1 MAKVW
6 ESAQLHMKT
15 ACELAGLEPEVTELL
30 INPMRIS
37 EYQIPVRLDNGKSK
51 VFTAYRVYHNDALGQ
66 TKDGTRARPD
76 LTLDEIKAL
85 AMFMTIKHA
94 INGIPAGGSKGG
106 IKVDPSTLSKWEYER
121 LIRGYIRR
129 MEPKGVWVDVP
140 GADIGTSL
148 QTQAWMLDEFE
159 QIKGYH
165 APAAVNDKPPI
176 VGGSL
181 GGDEATGRG
190 IYYITTQVCQEKKL
204 NPSTTR
210 VVIQGFGQVGTHSAD
225 LLYEDGYKVIG
236 VSDIYG
242 GLYDPKGINIPELIK
257 HVEETGTTQ
266 SYDKAEKITNE
277 EILEL
282 ECDILIPAA
291 VQDVIHAK
299 NADKVR
305 ASIIVEAANGPLTP
319 EADQMLLDRGVTIVP
334 DVLANSGSANVCR
347 FERIQG
353 LTDDYWDLE
362 TVRKRLKDKMLKSY
376 QEVFTTA
383 KDMNISMRDAA
394 WVNAVRKVGEAIKVR
409 GWA

>member
-1 MAKVW
+1 MDKVW
-6 ESAQLHMKT
+6 ESAQLHMRT

-30 INPMRIS
+30 INPMRVS

-66 TKDGTRARPD
+66 TKDGTRVRPD

-106 IKVDPSTLSKWEYER
+106 IKADPSTLSKWEYER

-129 MEPKGVWVDVP
+129 MEPKGVWVDIP

-165 APAAVNDKPPI
+165 APAAVNDKPAI

-190 IYYITTQVCQEKKL
+190 IYYITTQVCEEKQL
-204 NPSTTR
+204 NPKNTT
-210 VVIQGFGQVGTHSAD
+210 VVIQGFGQVGTHAAA

-242 GLYDPKGINIPELIK
+242 GLYDPKGINIPELIR

-277 EILEL
+277 QILEL
-282 ECDILIPAA
+282 DCDILIPAA
-291 VQDVIHAK
+291 VQDVIHDK
-299 NADKVR
+299 NADKVK

-319 EADQMLLDRGVTIVP
+319 EADMILLDRGVTIVP
-334 DVLANSGSANVCR
+334 DVLANSGSANVCH
-347 FERIQG
+347 FERVQG

-362 TVRKRLKDKMLKSY
+362 TVRERLKAKMLKSY
-376 QEVFTTA
+376 QEVSATA
-383 KDMNISMRDAA
+383 KEMNISMRDAA
-394 WVNAVRKVGEAIKVR
+394 WVNAVRKVGEAVKIR
-409 GWA
+409 GWV

>member
-30 INPMRIS
+30 INPMRVS

-66 TKDGTRARPD
+66 TKDGTRARPN

-190 IYYITTQVCQEKKL
+190 LYYITFQVCKEKEL
-204 NPSTTR
+204 NPLATR
-210 VVIQGFGQVGTHSAD
+210 VVIQGFGQVGTHAAN
-225 LLYEDGYKVIG
+225 LLYEDGFKVIG

-257 HVEETGTTQ
+257 QVEETGTTQ
-266 SYDKAEKITNE
+266 SYDKAEKIANE

-282 ECDILIPAA
+282 DCDILIPAA
-291 VQDVIHAK
+291 VQDVIHDK
-299 NADKVR
+299 NADKVKAR
-305 ASIIVEAANGPLTP
+305 IIVEAANGPLTP
-319 EADQMLLDRGVTIVP
+319 EADKMLLDRGVTIVP

-376 QEVFTTA
+376 QEVSATA
-383 KDMNISMRDAA
+383 KEMNISMRDAA

>member
-376 QEVFTTA
+376 QEVSTTA

>member
-66 TKDGTRARPD
+66 TKDGTRARLD

>member
-1 MAKVW
+1 MSKVW

-30 INPMRIS
+30 IRPMRVT
-37 EYQIPVRLDNGKSK
+37 EFLIPVRLDNGKSK
-51 VFTAYRVYHNDALGQ
+51 LVTAYRVYHNDALGQ
-66 TKDGTRARPD
+66 TKNGTRACPD
-76 LTLDEIKAL
+76 LTLDDIKAL

-106 IKVDPSTLSKWEYER
+106 IKVDPSTLSTWEYER
-121 LIRGYIRR
+121 VIRGYIRR

-190 IYYITTQVCQEKKL
+190 IYHMVTQVCKEKRREA
-204 NPSTTR
+204 NNTR
-210 VVIQGFGQVGTHSAD
+210 IVIQGFGQVGTHSAN
-225 LLYEDGYKVIG
+225 LLYKDGFKVVG

-242 GLYDPKGINIPELIK
+242 GLYDPKGINIPELIEVVK
-257 HVEETGTTQ
+257 KTGTTQ
-266 SYDKAEKITNE
+266 DYDKAEKITNE
-277 EILEL
+277 EIFEL
-282 ECDILIPAA
+282 DCDLIIPAA
-291 VQDVIHAK
+291 VQDVIHEN
-299 NADKVR
+299 NADKIK
-305 ASIIVEAANGPLTP
+305 ASIIVEAANGPITP
-319 EADQMLLDRGVTIVP
+319 EADIMLLERGVTIVP

-353 LTDDYWDLE
+353 LTDDYWDLD
-362 TVRKRLKDKMLKSY
+362 TVRNRLKEKMLKSY
-376 QEVFTTA
+376 KEVSLTA
-383 KDMNISMRDAA
+383 REMNISMRDAA
-394 WVNAVRKVGEAIKVR
+394 WVNAVRKVGEAVKVR
-409 GWA
+409 GWV